1 MSHLNQI
8 RKAAFVILFS
18 ISVYFT
24 QAQGF
29 SLGPQLGANIV
40 QIEGVELKDGY
51 NLSYHAGAFGNIKL
65 GEKWNAQLEILWS
78 QLKAERVGNFQA
90 IYTGLETQNWSNPRL
105 DYFTLPITLNFKPG
119 KLISFQ
125 AGAQYGILFNN
136 NLSIVDNGKAA
147 FNSGQL
153 SGILGINLHVMGF
166 RIYGR
171 YLLALDDVA
180 SLEQVSQQIT
190 SQDTWKTSVIQVGAA
205 FAIF

>member
-1 MSHLNQI
+1 MSHLNHF
-8 RKAAFVILFS
+8 RKAAMVILFS

-40 QIEGVELKDGY
+40 QIEGVELKEGY
-51 NLSYHAGAFGNIKL
+51 NLSYHAGAFANIKL
-65 GEKWNAQLEILWS
+65 GEKWNAQMEVLWS
-78 QLKAERVGNFQA
+78 QLTAKRANSFQA
-90 IYTGLETQNWSNPRL
+90 IYTGLEDQNWSNPQL
-105 DYFTLPITLNFKPG
+105 DYFTIPLTLNFKPG

-136 NLSIVDNGKAA
+136 NLDVIDNGKAA
-147 FNSGQL
+147 FNSGQV
-153 SGILGINLHVMGF
+153 SGILGVNLHIMGF

-171 YLLALDDVA
+171 YLLALTDVA
-180 SLEQVSQQIT
+180 SLDRVSQQIT
-190 SQDTWKTSVIQVGAA
+190 SNDTWKTSIIQVGAA

>member
-1 MSHLNQI
+1 MSHLNQF
-8 RKAAFVILFS
+8 RKAVLVILFS

-40 QIEGVELKDGY
+40 QIQGVDLKEGY
-51 NLSYHAGAFGNIKL
+51 MLSYHAGAFANIKL
-65 GEKWNAQLEILWS
+65 GEKWNAQMEVLWS
-78 QLKAERVGNFQA
+78 QLKAERADNFQA
-90 IYTGLETQNWSNPRL
+90 IYTGLENQNWADPQL
-105 DYFTLPITLNFKPG
+105 DYFTIPLTLNFKPG

-125 AGAQYGILFNN
+125 AGAQYGILFNK
-136 NLSIVDNGKAA
+136 NLSVTDNGKAA

-153 SGILGINLHVMGF
+153 SGILGVNLHIMGF

-171 YLLALDDVA
+171 YLLALNDVA
-180 SLEQVSQQIT
+180 SLDRVSQTLT
-190 SQDTWKTSVIQVGAA
+190 SQDTWKTSIIQVGLA